1 MSENKFF
8 KKPYFLTI
16 NISAYSR
23 TTLSSS
29 FFLESELI
37 SLSDFNSELEELSLS
52 ELLAL
57 SLSDFLNPLSC
68 DSSFNSFE
76 SFLFDFYSYD
86 SLRLS
91 QAAFFL
97 KAVLILF
104 TYFLA

>member
-1 MSENKFF
+1 M
-8 KKPYFLTI
+8 
-16 NISAYSR
+16 
-23 TTLSSS
+23 
-29 FFLESELI
+29 I

-57 SLSDFLNPLSC
+57 SLALSLSDFSNPLSC